1 MAKKKHKKK
10 LKKRFLVLFII
21 LGIIAIISTALF
33 CVVKFVPNLNFLT
46 IKAFEVAGD
55 SPYNEQTIIDTSG
68 ISLGV
73 SMLQTDFSDAEEK
86 IEEQLPYIKNV
97 DISYSLNG
105 TLTFNTEVTTLKYQ
119 IKRGT
124 FYYYLDENN
133 KIIDK
138 TQKKNDNI
146 VLLFGVSFN
155 GENTPGKYL
164 EFEENNKLEIFNNII
179 KLSKTYGC
187 DFDIIDLEDEKEI
200 SCVYEN
206 KFFVRIG
213 TNDYLDEKIKRFSLA
228 LKELDEQDVGVI
240 RLDKWTPENRKS
252 WLSSQNI
259 DELIEKY

>member
-21 LGIIAIISTALF
+21 LGIIVIISSALF

-46 IKAFEVAGD
+46 IKAFEVTGD
-55 SPYNEQTIIDTSG
+55 LPYNEQTIIDTSE
-68 ISLGV
+68 ISLGA
-73 SMLQTDFSDAEEK
+73 SMLQTSFSEAEEK
-86 IEEQLPYIKNV
+86 LEEKLPYIKNV

-105 TLTFNTEVTTLKYQ
+105 TLTFNVEVATLKYQ

-146 VLLFGVSFN
+146 ILLFGVSFN

-164 EFEENNKLEIFNNII
+164 EFEENNKVEIFNNILL
-179 KLSKTYGC
+179 LSKTYGFN
-187 DFDIIDLEDEKEI
+187 FDTIDLDDPQNI
-200 SCVYEN
+200 SCVFED
-206 KFFVRIG
+206 KFFVKIG
-213 TNDYLDEKIKRFSLA
+213 TNDYLDEKIKRFSLM
-228 LKELDEQDVGVI
+228 LKELEENDKGVV
-240 RLDKWTPENRKS
+240 RLDKWTPENKKY

-259 DELIEKY
+259 DELVEKY